1 MPSWNLHGTVISLL
15 PLGLQLDDRAN
26 TVIIC
31 HLSWLSC
38 FCHKALWPV
47 KTELSPSASKPG
59 DWRILGWDTQLLC
72 SEEKGMQTVNSS
84 LSLPGHR
91 CSRAGPCCLQML
103 STDLLFIVLVWPL
116 MGQKANGIARI
127 SSVLKLKQHRAH
139 KIFSCPDRY
148 MLIAFCLL
156 LANNSNS
163 LGLFVCFFFNG
174 YFILVAA
181 TLCLLEHWE
190 SGGGGQLRTDS
201 DLTAAD
207 TDAALGFRVFEWS

>member
-1 MPSWNLHGTVISLL
+1 
-15 PLGLQLDDRAN
+15 
-26 TVIIC
+26 
-31 HLSWLSC
+31 
-38 FCHKALWPV
+38 
-47 KTELSPSASKPG
+47 
-59 DWRILGWDTQLLC
+59 
-72 SEEKGMQTVNSS
+72 MQTVNSS

-163 LGLFVCFFFNG
+163 LGLFVCLFLMDISFW
-174 YFILVAA
+174 LQ
-181 TLCLLEHWE
+181 
-190 SGGGGQLRTDS
+190 QLS
-201 DLTAAD
+201 
-207 TDAALGFRVFEWS
+207 VSWSTGKVEGVDN